1 MEKKRKTLLEII
13 DTSNEPNSL
22 NLIIDKMIKKEKIME
37 SKSNRGGARIG
48 SGRKPVQDKK
58 IQLTI
63 FVNQSKIDKLGGRDE
78 LKKLIYQSIDNQCNN

>member
-13 DTSNEPNSL
+13 DTSNEANSL

-37 SKSNRGGARIG
+37 NKSNRGGARIG